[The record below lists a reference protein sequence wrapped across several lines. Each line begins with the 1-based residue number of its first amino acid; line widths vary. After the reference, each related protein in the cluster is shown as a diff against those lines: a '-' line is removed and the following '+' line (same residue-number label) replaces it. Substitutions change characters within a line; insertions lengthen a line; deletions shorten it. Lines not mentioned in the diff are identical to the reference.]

1 MCACLRD
8 TVALASS
15 APSSKTTSL
24 RRTMRW
30 RILRSEVGYRLSPIL
45 RTVIDV
51 QDFDGFSFHRVDHDV
66 GERRH
71 RQFSCAA
78 SLAGSASVGFC
89 FERADALVNRPYGR
103 FRKVGIV
110 PVEIILD
117 AL

>member
-1 MCACLRD
+1 M
-8 TVALASS
+8 
-15 APSSKTTSL
+15 
-24 RRTMRW
+24 
-30 RILRSEVGYRLSPIL
+30 GHRLSPIL

-66 GERRH
+66 GERRK
-71 RQFSCAA
+71 RQFSCAVPV
-78 SLAGSASVGFC
+78 AGSASVGC
-89 FERADALVNRPYGR
+89 CSKRADTLVNRPHGR